1 MRKLHEGSKLQV
13 VTERSRGVE
22 EGEEHLHNA

>member
-1 MRKLHEGSKLQV
+1 MSKIQEGSKLQV
-13 VTERSRGVE
+13 VTEGSRGVE